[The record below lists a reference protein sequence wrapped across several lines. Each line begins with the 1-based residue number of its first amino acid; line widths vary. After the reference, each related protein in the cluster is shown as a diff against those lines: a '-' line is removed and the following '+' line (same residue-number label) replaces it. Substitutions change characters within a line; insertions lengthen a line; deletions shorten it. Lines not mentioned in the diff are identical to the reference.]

1 MNGQKTRGLTDC
13 NTLGINQVTQGSLDQ
28 VGKVIRQMLMTDVVE
43 VVIIGVLSHPPV
55 KVRPCQDILGGK
67 ISELTRRQGTE
78 HTMASCLFSIVFT
91 AISARK

>member
-1 MNGQKTRGLTDC
+1 MNGKKTRRLTDC
-13 NTLGINQVTQGSLDQ
+13 NTLGIDQVTQGSLDQ
-28 VGKVIRQMLMTDVVE
+28 LGKVIRQMLMTDVVE

-55 KVRPCQDILGGK
+55 KVRPCQDILQKNQRIDKASRNG
-67 ISELTRRQGTE
+67 